1 MATIPSGQKFHTL
14 ASFVETEEKGSALA
28 NSGREIYTMQDIID
42 TVPAGAAVNPT
53 NQFLP
58 INNGGV
64 FADSTFKQIPYS
76 GTNYTTV
83 SNSVF
88 FQVESGGGH
97 NTIVA
102 DLSFEQF
109 GIGNKTAS
117 NDYSSTGLWVS
128 APIGAFGLNVGDNP
142 NFPEFIRHKPMQ
154 LFQMRDAMSG
164 SSISIAGGSIS
175 LYSPY
180 GLSADV
186 QNLAFYGSGLYSN
199 VGVGTYI
206 QAPKWLAITADDYNT
221 YYIPL
226 YSF

>member
-1 MATIPSGQKFHTL
+1 MATIPLGTKFTGL
-14 ASFVETEEKGSALA
+14 SADYPTVERRSALI
-28 NSGREIYTMQDIID
+28 NSESQTYTMQDIID

-64 FADSTFKQIPYS
+64 FADSTFKQITYS

-102 DLSFEQF
+102 DSSFDQF

-128 APIGAFGLNVGDNP
+128 APIGVFGLNVGDNP
-142 NFPEFIRHKPMQ
+142 NNPEFKRDKIMQ
-154 LFQMRDAMSG
+154 LFSMRDAMYGSQIAIASG
-164 SSISIAGGSIS
+164 NIS

-180 GLSADV
+180 ALSVDV
-186 QNLAFYGSGLYSN
+186 QYLGFYGSGLYSN
-199 VGVGTYI
+199 VGVGTYV
-206 QAPKWLAITADDYNT
+206 QAPKWLKIQADDYQE

-226 YSF
+226 YQ